1 MTTSDATMNR
11 ILIINCK
18 VTAMRRNKRGLTVS
32 LGTSEVVAVWLNCPK
47 NTNPAHWRMRNVP
60 IPVPAKRNRNRPISK
75 SISSHRAKS
84 GLTWTMKIKATNKD
98 ASTEQPS
105 STDICSIN
113 CFLVAPLTVRK
124 RHSRTRC
131 RKRSI

>member
-1 MTTSDATMNR
+1 MHSKLRKREVDAFFIKCCINR
-11 ILIINCK
+11 LIDAKINFPIIRTFHPYTDNNIH
-18 VTAMRRNKRGLTVS
+18 TAV
-32 LGTSEVVAVWLNCPK
+32 CQ
-47 NTNPAHWRMRNVP
+47 RMQGNE
-60 IPVPAKRNRNRPISK
+60 RNRPISK

>member
-1 MTTSDATMNR
+1 MYLYLPLR
-11 ILIINCK
+11 K
-18 VTAMRRNKRGLTVS
+18 
-32 LGTSEVVAVWLNCPK
+32 E
-47 NTNPAHWRMRNVP
+47 NV
-60 IPVPAKRNRNRPISK
+60 NRPISK

-105 STDICSIN
+105 LQTDICSIN

-124 RHSRTRC
+124 RHSRTSLP
-131 RKRSI
+131 KEIHIGIQEIEEGGKQ